1 MAFGP
6 AASVDALVVKDTM
19 LNVWTL
25 ASHFSDWVHAQSIRV
40 PIEFGSSE

>member
-6 AASVDALVVKDTM
+6 AASVDALAVKNTV
-19 LNVWTL
+19 LSVWTL
-25 ASHFSDWVHAQSIRV
+25 PSHFRDWVHAQSIKV